1 MGILS
6 LLFTD
11 DVLLLASSN
20 RDLQQPALRLFA
32 AKSEAGGM
40 RISNSKFR
48 AVVLSWKRVE
58 WPLWVRNELLPQVM
72 EFVLCFVREWGEWCE
87 RLADRLVPPWQ

>member
-1 MGILS
+1 MEGEEFGY
-6 LLFTD
+6 LFTD

-40 RISNSKFR
+40 RISNSKFK
-48 AVVLSWKRVE
+48 AMVWL
-58 WPLWVRNELLPQVM
+58 LWVRNELLPQVM
-72 EFVLCFVREWGEWCE
+72 EFVLCFVHE
-87 RLADRLVPPWQ
+87 